1 MAGNIYDKNKKI
13 VCYDHGG
20 LEEDAEDYGGLS
32 LMKLNLGPR
41 KKLVIFGLGG
51 LLCHRVCHKQRS
63 SVPIYRSPD
72 AAYGSYMVYKRPY
85 CTDFMKFC
93 LERFEVGIWSSA
105 REWYMSNALDCIMA
119 GLRSKLLFAWVSINY
134 TLSKMNVRILG
145 SAPWRRKDKPIFLKE
160 LDKIWENKY
169 SNLPSRVGQYLSSN
183 TLLIDTDAYKALLN
197 PPHTSVFP
205 TEYKASDV
213 DDDAL
218 GPKGELRLYLDGLVD
233 ADDVPSY
240 IKEHPFGQ
248 PAITALHPHW
258 DYYSKVVT
266 HIKKATL
273 QF

>member
-13 VCYDHGG
+13 VCYDHSG
-20 LEEDAEDYGGLS
+20 LEEDAEDYG
-32 LMKLNLGPR
+32 
-41 KKLVIFGLGG
+41 GG

-72 AAYGSYMVYKRPY
+72 AANGSYIVYKRPY

-105 REWYMSNALDCIMA
+105 REWYMSNALDCVMA
-119 GLRSKLLFAWVSINY
+119 GLRSKLLFAWEQNECTNSGFS
-134 TLSKMNVRILG
+134 TLEK
-145 SAPWRRKDKPIFLKE
+145 KDKPIFLKE

-169 SNLPSRVGQYLSSN
+169 SNLPSRFPNLMSFVLQ
-183 TLLIDTDAYKALLN
+183 
-197 PPHTSVFP
+197 PHTSVFP
-205 TEYKASDV
+205 TEYKASDA
-213 DDDAL
+213 DYDAL

-248 PAITALHPHW
+248 QPAITALHPDW
-258 DYYSKVVT
+258 DYYSKFVT

-273 QF
+273 LSDEW